1 MQRISV
7 VGGSCTGKT
16 TLARALAK
24 RLGLPYIELDA
35 LHHGPNWEE
44 ASAELLQERV
54 RDALAAAPGGWVVD
68 GSYHVKLGDLVFAQ
82 ADTAIL
88 LHPSYATALSRSLRR
103 TVRRLIT
110 REELWNGNRE
120 RLRDVFSRNSIPLW
134 VLRTH
139 PGHRER
145 FLTLFERYP
154 QLEVVDLG
162 GQRDVE
168 RWLQSIQPTAAMSG
182 SSGTS
187 ARQNT
192 PPSTER

>member
-1 MQRISV
+1 MQRVSV
-7 VGGSCTGKT
+7 VGGSCCGKT
-16 TLARALAK
+16 TLARALAA

-35 LHHGPNWEE
+35 LHHGPNWNE

-68 GSYHVKLGDLVFAQ
+68 GSYHRKLGDLVFAQ
-82 ADTAIL
+82 ADTVIL
-88 LHPSYATALSRSLRR
+88 LHPSYATVLWRSLHR

-110 REELWNGNRE
+110 REELWNENRE
-120 RLRDVFSRNSIPLW
+120 RLRDVVSRNSIPLW

-145 FLTLFERYP
+145 FLALFERHP
-154 QLEVVDLG
+154 HLDVVELG
-162 GQRDVE
+162 GQREVE
-168 RWLQSIQPTAAMSG
+168 RWLQSIQPAAEMSG
-182 SSGTS
+182 SSGAS

-192 PPSTER
+192 PPLTER

>member
-1 MQRISV
+1 VQRISV

-16 TLARALAK
+16 TLARALAE
-24 RLGLPYIELDA
+24 RLGLTYIELDA

-44 ASAELLQERV
+44 APAELLQERV
-54 RDALAAAPGGWVVD
+54 RAALAAAPEGWVVD

-120 RLRDVFSRNSIPLW
+120 RLRDALSRNSITVW

-139 PGHRER
+139 RSRRER
-145 FLTLFERYP
+145 FRGLFERHP
-154 QLEVVDLG
+154 HLDVVELG
-162 GQRDVE
+162 GRRDVE
-168 RWLQSIQPTAAMSG
+168 RWLQSIQPTAEMSG
-182 SSGTS
+182 SSGAS
-187 ARQNT
+187 ERQKM
-192 PPSTER
+192 PPLTER